1 MQQLGL
7 SPMLVPAAS
16 VDDGINA
23 VRRTLPLC
31 VFHPRCEAS
40 DISGIG
46 ALETYRREW
55 DDEKKTFKKSP
66 VEDWTTDPADSFR
79 YLALSWRQAPLREVK
94 LPAQPGYHIPPPPE
108 PKRGVIRL

>member
-1 MQQLGL
+1 MIEKLYIERGWQHGTDFVPHDAKVKEFGSGRTRVETMQQLGL

-55 DDEKKTFKKSP
+55 DDEKKTFKKSA
-66 VEDWTTDPADSFR
+66 VEDWTTDPAD
-79 YLALSWRQAPLREVK
+79 
-94 LPAQPGYHIPPPPE
+94 
-108 PKRGVIRL
+108 